1 MNKNDRFR
9 LVTKCK
15 EFIVFVNEII
25 INYPR
30 KEFILKDRLINT
42 SYDWLELIFITNL
55 LEENRLYK
63 QKLMLTKISMLDFYL
78 EESYHKQ
85 CISEKRLNKGCRQI
99 EEMQK
104 MIYGWVNSDESQLR
118 DNAWF
123 I

>member
-42 SYDWLELIFITNL
+42 SYDLLELIFITNL
-55 LEENRLYK
+55 LEEDRLYK

-85 CISEKRLNKGCRQI
+85 CISEKKLNKGCRQI

-104 MIYGWVNSDESQLR
+104 MIYGWVNSDESQLS
-118 DNAWF
+118 DNA
-123 I
+123 

>member
-1 MNKNDRFR
+1 MNKNDRFK

-30 KEFILKDRLINT
+30 KEFILKDRIINT
-42 SYDWLELIFITNL
+42 SYDLLELIFITNL
-55 LEENRLYK
+55 MEEKLDN
-63 QKLMLTKISMLDFYL
+63 QKIMLTKISMLDFYL

-85 CISEKRLNKGCRQI
+85 CISEKKLNKGCRQI

-104 MIYGWVNSDESQLR
+104 MIYGWVKSDES
-118 DNAWF
+118 
-123 I
+123 